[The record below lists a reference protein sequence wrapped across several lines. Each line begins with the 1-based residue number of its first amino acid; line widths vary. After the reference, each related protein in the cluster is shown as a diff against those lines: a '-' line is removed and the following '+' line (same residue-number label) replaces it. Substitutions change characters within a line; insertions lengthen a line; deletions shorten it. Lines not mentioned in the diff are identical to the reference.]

1 MSEVK
6 EREIDRIVE
15 NDKEW
20 RKIIITRQTEI
31 SEKIDT
37 ILNQR
42 ITCENRFTKLETGN
56 EIQAIRQGRKQ
67 GAIYGVITSII
78 VLVLGNI
85 KSIIRVIASA
95 FQ

>member
-67 GAIYGVITSII
+67 GAIYGGLISLVI
-78 VLVLGNI
+78 LMLGNI
-85 KSIIRVIASA
+85 KSIVRAVASL